1 MKQRKTFTATLR
13 RKRSSDIPVS
23 SHGTQRKPLRLKLF
37 YVSGVRH
44 SAVVLASSSQ
54 EAVKLAVGVS
64 RAAKSDP
71 YVLYGSVGDW
81 EVPEAHELK
90 LPSGC
95 QLVTRSVNAYKR
107 APEFKA

>member
-1 MKQRKTFTATLR
+1 MKQRKTLTITLR
-13 RKRSSDIPVS
+13 RKRSSDVPVS
-23 SHGTQRKPLRLKLF
+23 SHDTHWKPLRLKLF

-54 EAVKLAVGVS
+54 DAVKLAAGVS

-81 EVPEAHELK
+81 EVPEALELT

-95 QLVTRSVNAYKR
+95 QLVTRSVNTRKR
-107 APEFKA
+107 AR